1 MYSLQYKLILFVS
14 AFLAMSCRNTP
25 KEVERKPLSP
35 YQSLSILTKA
45 EAADAIVADTI
56 EKFFD
61 LVNPLEMSIQMKR
74 NYPENTNREVILAD
88 YKQFLRND
96 VDSFTTPEAEK
107 MTRILRE
114 ACLLYNKIEPKAFPY
129 QLKLIKTHAKH
140 YGQGVYYTRQNAIII
155 PEQDLKL
162 PDDQLLQTMLH
173 EIAHIYTRLNP
184 KKQAELFNLLGFK
197 RPKVTNLVISDSL
210 YKRVFYNP
218 DGIDLAWTTDFTI
231 DGGKN
236 AQVIAL
242 IYSKVNAYQ
251 PDLHDFMNHMGWGY
265 FETQATDKGLEI
277 LTIGQRQ
284 QSTLNMRDLPILFL
298 KKFNTNYVIHPNEII
313 ADNIKL
319 LVLSQKD
326 PQVLTPLTNEGR
338 DLLLKIKNV
347 LNKSE

>member
-1 MYSLQYKLILFVS
+1 MYSLPYKFILFVS
-14 AFLAMSCRNTP
+14 AFLTMSCRHTP
-25 KEVERKPLSP
+25 KDIEKIALSP
-35 YQSLSILTKA
+35 YQSLSILTK
-45 EAADAIVADTI
+45 EDAADAIVADTI

-74 NYPENTNREVILAD
+74 NYPENTPRTAILAD
-88 YKQFLRND
+88 YKAFLRND
-96 VDSFTTPEAEK
+96 VDSFTSKEREK

-114 ACLLYNKIEPKAFPY
+114 ACQLYNKIEPKAFPY

-155 PEQDLKL
+155 PEPDLKL

-173 EIAHIYTRLNP
+173 EIAHVYTRLNP
-184 KKQAELFNLLGFK
+184 KKQVELFNLIGFR
-197 RPKVTNLVISDSL
+197 RPKVNNLVISDSL
-210 YKRVFYNP
+210 YKRIFYNP

-231 DGGKN
+231 EGTKN

-242 IYSKVNAYQ
+242 IYSKVNAYN
-251 PDLHDFMNHMGWGY
+251 PDLHEFMDHMGWGY
-265 FETQATDKGLEI
+265 FETQVTDKGLEI
-277 LTIGQRQ
+277 LTVGQRQ
-284 QSTLNMRDLPILFL
+284 QSTLNMRELPLLFL

-326 PQVLTPLTNEGR
+326 PLVLTPLTNEGR
-338 DLLLKIKNV
+338 DLLLKIKAV